1 MVEGLGVRLQ
11 HSIGQ
16 PWYKRAEIIAGG
28 KTSVNQFTL
37 ASTGCDDEMGR
48 TVVSAQFRPASKEI
62 SMKGSRVP
70 VILSIAVVAALSCLS
85 VARAEV
91 GEKTGSTAKIS
102 EVDFPVSCGPAAQ
115 KKFNQA
121 VWILHSFWYDE
132 AVKAFTAVTE
142 IEPDC
147 AMGYWG
153 VAMSH
158 WYPLWYP
165 PNAAALKAGSE
176 AVDKAAAAKPKTDR
190 ERDYIVAIAAFYR
203 DNDKVDHR
211 TRAVAYEKAMEQV
224 HSKYP
229 DDREAGVFYSLALLA
244 TAPPTDKTY
253 ANQKKARAILEQV
266 RAELPDHPG
275 VAHYLIHANDS
286 PAMAEDGLTAALC
299 YAAIAPAVPHALHMP
314 SHIFTRLGLW
324 QQSIDANRAAS
335 AAALAYVRE
344 ELGPGAFD
352 GETVHSL
359 DYLEYAYLQ
368 TGQDRAAKEVVE
380 ELRSFGQAKGPNL
393 PMAYAI
399 AAIPARYAVE
409 RRNWAEAAA
418 LTPPAMPF
426 PWDRFPWAEAMISF
440 TRALGAAHTGNIAEA
455 QSEIAQLQSLK
466 QKLDEA
472 KDDYWAKQVEVQR
485 LGAAGMLAYAQGDNK
500 QALELVRAAA
510 ELDATMDKHPATPA
524 EVLPARELLADLLLG
539 LGDPAAALKEYEQSL
554 GADRNRFRSM
564 LGMARAAKA
573 TGDTAKARQAY
584 EKLVTLASADSDRPE
599 LAEARAFLAN

>member
-1 MVEGLGVRLQ
+1 MAV
-11 HSIGQ
+11 
-16 PWYKRAEIIAGG
+16 
-28 KTSVNQFTL
+28 
-37 ASTGCDDEMGR
+37 
-48 TVVSAQFRPASKEI
+48 
-62 SMKGSRVP
+62 
-70 VILSIAVVAALSCLS
+70 AVVLSCLPA
-85 VARAEV
+85 ARAE
-91 GEKTGSTAKIS
+91 TGDKSASTAKVS
-102 EVDFPVSCGPAAQ
+102 EVDFPISCGAAAQ
-115 KKFNQA
+115 KKFNEA

-158 WYPLWYP
+158 WYLMWYP

-176 AVDKAAAAKPKTDR
+176 AVDKAVAAKPKTDR
-190 ERDYIVAIAAFYR
+190 ERDYIAAIASFYR
-203 DNDKVDHR
+203 DNDKIDHR

-266 RAELPDHPG
+266 RAELPNHPG

-286 PAMAEDGLTAALC
+286 PELAEDGLTAALC
-299 YAAIAPAVPHALHMP
+299 YGAIAPAVPHALHMP

-335 AAALAYVRE
+335 AAALSYVRE
-344 ELGPGAFD
+344 ELGPDAFD

-368 TGQDRAAKEVVE
+368 TGQDRDAKEVVE
-380 ELRSFGQAKGPNL
+380 ELRSFGRAKGPNL

-409 RRNWAEAAA
+409 RRDWAEAAA
-418 LTPPAMPF
+418 LTAPAMPF
-426 PWDRFPWAEAMISF
+426 PWARFPWAQAMISF
-440 TRALGAAHTGNIAEA
+440 TRALGAAQTGNIAEA

-466 QKLDEA
+466 QKLDDA

-485 LGAAGMLAYAQGDNK
+485 LGAAGILAYTQGDDK

-524 EVLPARELLADLLLG
+524 EVLPARELLADLLLE

-554 GADRNRFRSM
+554 RADRNRFRSM

>member
-1 MVEGLGVRLQ
+1 MRGNRL
-11 HSIGQ
+11 
-16 PWYKRAEIIAGG
+16 A
-28 KTSVNQFTL
+28 
-37 ASTGCDDEMGR
+37 
-48 TVVSAQFRPASKEI
+48 
-62 SMKGSRVP
+62 
-70 VILSIAVVAALSCLS
+70 VIFSIAVVFALSCLPA
-85 VARAEV
+85 ARAADAD
-91 GEKTGSTAKIS
+91 KSGSGAKVS
-102 EVDFPVSCGPAAQ
+102 EVNFPVSCSAAAQ
-115 KKFNQA
+115 KKFNEA

-132 AVKAFTAVTE
+132 AVRAFTAVTE

-176 AVDKAAAAKPKTDR
+176 AVEKAAAKPKTDR
-190 ERDYIVAIAAFYR
+190 ERDYIAAIAIFYR
-203 DNDKVDHR
+203 DSDKIDHR

-224 HSKYP
+224 HAKYP

-266 RAELPDHPG
+266 REELPDHPG

-286 PAMAEDGLTAALC
+286 PELAEDGLTAALC
-299 YAAIAPAVPHALHMP
+299 YAGIAPAVPHAMHMP

-335 AAALAYVRE
+335 TAALAYVRE

-380 ELRSFGQAKGPNL
+380 ELRSFGKAKGPNL

-409 RRNWAEAAA
+409 RRDWAEAAS
-418 LTPPAMPF
+418 LTPPPMSF
-426 PWDRFPWAEAMISF
+426 PWERFAWAEAMISF
-440 TRALGAAHTGNIAEA
+440 TRALGAAHTGDIAAA
-455 QSEIAQLQSLK
+455 QSEIAKLQSLK
-466 QKLDEA
+466 QKLDQA

-485 LGAAGMLAYAQGDNK
+485 LGAAGILAHAQGDDK
-500 QALELVRAAA
+500 QAVELVRAAVD
-510 ELDATMDKHPATPA
+510 LDATMDKHPATPA
-524 EVLPARELLADLLLG
+524 EVLPARELLADLLLE
-539 LGDPAAALKEYEQSL
+539 LNDPAAALKEYEQSL
-554 GADRNRFRSM
+554 STERNRFRSL
-564 LGMARAAKA
+564 LGVARAAKA
-573 TGDTAKARQAY
+573 SGDIAKARQAY
-584 EKLVTLASADSDRPE
+584 EKLVTLASAGSDRPE
-599 LAEARAFLAN
+599 LTEAKAFLAN